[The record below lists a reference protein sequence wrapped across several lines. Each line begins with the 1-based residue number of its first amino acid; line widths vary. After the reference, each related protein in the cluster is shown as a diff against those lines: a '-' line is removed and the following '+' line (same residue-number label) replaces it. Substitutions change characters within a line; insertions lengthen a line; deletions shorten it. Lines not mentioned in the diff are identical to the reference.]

1 MVHRVPR
8 TTSFLGLRWLF
19 ISFLMI
25 SILDG
30 ASLVIKNMVI
40 VQDIDEINMAS
51 VVESG
56 SDNEAISSQSSK
68 EKIEQLLEF
77 LHIIRACHWL
87 NLMLILMEVALGVTT
102 IITIPRFGTSML
114 WIHFVFMCLFFAVMV
129 VTRITV
135 ESFDLRGYQNAGNIF
150 IFLAPPTSYELMS
163 YVKLISMCIT
173 FLIAHE
179 VRRVNKSRSG
189 TSSIALA

>member
-1 MVHRVPR
+1 MVYRVPKS
-8 TTSFLGLRWLF
+8 TSFIGLRWLF
-19 ISFLMI
+19 ISFLLI

-30 ASLVIKNMVI
+30 VSLVIKNMVI
-40 VQDIDEINMAS
+40 DQDIGEIEMGADA
-51 VVESG
+51 ESND
-56 SDNEAISSQSSK
+56 SPTAQQPP
-68 EKIEQLLEF
+68 EKINQLLDF
-77 LHIIRACHWL
+77 LFIIRAVHWL
-87 NLMLILMEVALGVTT
+87 NLVLILIEVAVGVTT
-102 IITIPRFGTSML
+102 ITSIPRFGSTIVWL
-114 WIHFVFMCLFFAVMV
+114 HFGYMTVFFGVMV

-179 VRRVNKSRSG
+179 VRKFNKSRSG
-189 TSSIALA
+189 TSNIALT